1 MAVQKSILTLVLLRE
16 ERFRGEVKGN
26 MTDRDKQPS
35 LLGISIGQLLLVDVV
50 VFYVTDLRLSVRAV
64 KFPLGVYFRIF

>member
-1 MAVQKSILTLVLLRE
+1 
-16 ERFRGEVKGN
+16 